1 MCNATHYSG
10 TSLIYI
16 PMGQKKLIESSG
28 VEMYARVVLGARK
41 SIERCRGVLIEGFQL
56 TSLSLVEAEG
66 GGGGREVGGG
76 G

>member
-1 MCNATHYSG
+1 
-10 TSLIYI
+10 
-16 PMGQKKLIESSG
+16 MGQKKAYREFRG
-28 VEMYARVVLGARK
+28 GNVYARVVLGARK

-66 GGGGREVGGG
+66 GGGGGGREVGGG